1 VDARSWIDLMTL
13 KIRNLPYIKT
23 LDPKL
28 HETITDVAAAV
39 DGLAQRSNVNPT
51 GETTAPFDIS
61 RLTVVAQDG
70 VFDIRIFD
78 DTPVQRGIHYFVEYS
93 TTPSFTNPIPIHL
106 GTSRCG
112 REFLGNLTLYWRAY
126 SQYLGSQ
133 PSNPIYFGSAVVPT
147 AVIGGGSITGPTPQ
161 QSTGSGTA
169 SSNGTQG
176 GQGFGVN
183 LKRSSGGFGNE

>member
-1 VDARSWIDLMTL
+1 MTL
-13 KIRNLPYIKT
+13 KLKNLPYLKT
-23 LDPKL
+23 LNPKL
-28 HETITDVAAAV
+28 AETINDVAAAIDTVAQKANV
-39 DGLAQRSNVNPT
+39 DPN
-51 GETTAPFDIS
+51 GETPAPFDIS
-61 RLTVVAQDG
+61 RLTVVASQG

-78 DTPVQRGIHYFVEYS
+78 DSPVNRGIHYFVEYS

-133 PSNPIYFGSAVVPT
+133 PSNPVYFGSAVVPT
-147 AVIGGGSITGPTPQ
+147 PVVGGGSITGPTPQ

-169 SSNGTQG
+169 SSNGNQG
-176 GQGFGVN
+176 AQGFGVN